1 MLTRIT
7 DRKIP
12 CVCTH
17 AQYQPLPSHHF
28 LLGGGQSS
36 VPNFEK
42 GGGGGRGQEKN
53 ECLRSLKEFLPQ
65 IFARGTYVS
74 CQKRLCKMK
83 YGFEG

>member
-17 AQYQPLPSHHF
+17 AQYQPLPPPHF
-28 LLGGGQSS
+28 LLEGGQSS

-42 GGGGGRGQEKN
+42 GGAGGGVRK
-53 ECLRSLKEFLPQ
+53 
-65 IFARGTYVS
+65 
-74 CQKRLCKMK
+74 KMSA
-83 YGFEG
+83 